1 MTRCPCSSGL
11 PHDACCGPVLAGTG
25 PARTAEQLMR
35 SRYSAYALGD
45 VDHLLLTWHRSTR
58 PARLVLDDDVRWV
71 GLDVLAREHGGPFD
85 DEGTVEFR
93 AHSQHRFDD
102 GRLVQHEVSRFVREG
117 GRWSYVSGVV
127 D

>member
-45 VDHLLLTWHRSTR
+45 VDHLLLTWHPSTR
-58 PARLVLDDDVRWV
+58 PTTLVLDDDVRWV

-93 AHSQHRFDD
+93 AHSRHRFDD